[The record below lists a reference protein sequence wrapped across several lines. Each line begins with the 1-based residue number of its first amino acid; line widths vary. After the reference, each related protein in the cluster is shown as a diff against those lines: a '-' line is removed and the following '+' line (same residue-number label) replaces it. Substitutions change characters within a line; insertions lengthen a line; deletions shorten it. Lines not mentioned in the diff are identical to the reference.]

1 MFLWTIELVGLGK
14 SFRGILHFH
23 SVKFRKFIQYD
34 FNFSFRDIFGF
45 ESVRFQNPQIK
56 RLVDDSSQFII
67 ATHSPMIMAF
77 PGACL
82 LELTSEGIE
91 EVDYWATE
99 HFCVMRE
106 FLNAPEKVFGEL
118 FEA

>member
-1 MFLWTIELVGLGK
+1 MGSGSYSEE
-14 SFRGILHFH
+14 FRIF
-23 SVKFRKFIQYD
+23 VQRD
-34 FNFSFRDIFGF
+34 FQFSFRDIFDF

-56 RLVDDSSQFII
+56 RLVDDGSQFII

-91 EVDYWATE
+91 EVDYWATA

-106 FLNAPEKVFGEL
+106 FLNAPEKILGEL

>member
-1 MFLWTIELVGLGK
+1 
-14 SFRGILHFH
+14 
-23 SVKFRKFIQYD
+23 
-34 FNFSFRDIFGF
+34 
-45 ESVRFQNPQIK
+45 
-56 RLVDDSSQFII
+56 
-67 ATHSPMIMAF
+67 MIMAF
-77 PGACL
+77 PGARL

-106 FLNAPEKVFGEL
+106 FLNAPEKVLGEL

>member
-1 MFLWTIELVGLGK
+1 MSLVTNRFEGKGLY
-14 SFRGILHFH
+14 IL
-23 SVKFRKFIQYD
+23 D
-34 FNFSFRDIFGF
+34 EP
-45 ESVRFQNPQIK
+45 ESALSPQRLMSLMVEIN
-56 RLVDDSSQFII
+56 RLVKADAQFII

-91 EVDYWATE
+91 EVDYWATA

-106 FLNAPEKVFGEL
+106 FLNAPEKVLGEL